1 MARAVVSVAIS
12 GTAVVGHVLPRQ
24 TTPPSASLDI
34 DLWPLQPTPAA
45 MLPAELRRRDFNTV
59 CGYIGGN
66 PDLPATCLDGSHC
79 VVDKEHNAIGCCPD
93 EGDCTTGI
101 YTGCVDENSSANGVV
116 DPHIFTC
123 RAGDVCYKNT
133 YQGGYFQ
140 YGCGSASDLATDVA
154 LSATGK
160 SALDY
165 ASGFVSVSLRPTT
178 TMDSA
183 ASSSPT
189 SSGGST
195 SSGASRT
202 SGKEDAATKPTDS
215 DEVSSGSGNNS
226 SAIIGGTIGGIAVLI
241 LLIALGVFFWRRK
254 RQYEEDPDMDGKFIR

>member
-1 MARAVVSVAIS
+1 MARAAVSVAMA
-12 GTAVVGHVLPRQ
+12 GTAVGHILPRE
-24 TTPPSASLDI
+24 TTPPSGTLNI
-34 DLWPLQPTPAA
+34 ELWPLQPTPAA

-79 VVDKEHNAIGCCPD
+79 VVDKEHSAIGCCPD

-101 YTGCVDENSSANGVV
+101 YTNCVDDNSPANGVV
-116 DPHIFTC
+116 DPHVFTC
-123 RAGDVCYKNT
+123 GAGDVCYKNT

-140 YGCGSASDLATDVA
+140 YGCGSASNLATQVA
-154 LSATGK
+154 LSATGVP
-160 SALDY
+160 ALDY
-165 ASGFVSVSLRPTT
+165 ASAFVSVSLRPTT
-178 TMDSA
+178 TLDSV
-183 ASSSPT
+183 ASGS
-189 SSGGST
+189 ST

-202 SGKEDAATKPTDS
+202 SGKDGFAEEDSVTKSTSS
-215 DEVSSGSGNNS
+215 DGASGSGNNS

-254 RQYEEDPDMDGKFIR
+254 KRYENDPDMDDAKFIR